1 MPHSLQKCKWFSN
14 LSPEQIDKISQML
27 ESKTVHADHFL
38 FRQGDTSTEIYILIS
53 GEIRIQIETPYSKRS
68 LPVLREV
75 ELVGELSFIDQLP
88 RSASALCHTDCK
100 FLYISRQNFDRLK
113 TEDGG
118 LYLRLLENLLVHIS
132 GMIRKSNLELEQ

>member
-1 MPHSLQKCKWFSN
+1 MPHPLKKCPWFTSLT
-14 LSPEQIDKISQML
+14 PEQLTRIHQML

-38 FRQGDTSTEIYILIS
+38 FRQGDTSTEIYILIE

-75 ELVGELSFIDQLP
+75 ALVGELSFIDQLS

-113 TEDGG
+113 TEDRD